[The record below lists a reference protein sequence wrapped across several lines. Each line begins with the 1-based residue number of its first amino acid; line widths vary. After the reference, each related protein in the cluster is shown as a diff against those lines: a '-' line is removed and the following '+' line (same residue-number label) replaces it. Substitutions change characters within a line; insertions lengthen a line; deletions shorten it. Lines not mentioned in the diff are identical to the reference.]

1 MKKNKLIF
9 YLITALLLTSC
20 EDPEYEDD
28 YFVYEDTGYYDDDMN
43 YISKAYYI
51 IVRLTEHGLQQKVL
65 AIPETFNGKKIIIR
79 SGKASEGYENISS
92 SNLEKIFV
100 PYCINEWVNSYF
112 NCIKDNFKVIT
123 ITYTPK
129 QNSEQ
134 YGGDTYVSSYLYKN
148 ANKYLESIG
157 YITKYNDIRKCHIA
171 NVSYHFNYEGAPN
184 VGYYWLDDY
193 DYGEQISYI
202 PKDPIREGY
211 IFSGWYKEK
220 ECINKWDFELDR
232 LPNELLDEENE
243 IVFQETMLY
252 AKWI

>member
-1 MKKNKLIF
+1 MKKSKLIF
-9 YLITALLLTSC
+9 YLVTALLLTSC
-20 EDPEYEDD
+20 GNPDYEDD
-28 YFVYEDTGYYDDDMN
+28 YFVYRLESEHGGTKNLYYMA
-43 YISKAYYI
+43 IG
-51 IVRLTEHGLQQKVL
+51 LTELGKQQKVL
-65 AIPETFNGKKIIIR
+65 AIPETFNDLEVVLRG
-79 SGKASEGYENISS
+79 GPAYATALNCTISS
-92 SNLEKIFV
+92 RNLEKLFV
-100 PYCINEWVNSYF
+100 PYTINAWERECF
-112 NCIKDNFKVIT
+112 QEKQKIIT
-123 ITYTPK
+123 ITNTPIYDG
-129 QNSEQ
+129 NT
-134 YGGDTYVSSYLYKN
+134 YRFNMYVSSYLYEN

-202 PKDPIREGY
+202 PKEPIREGY